1 MRNFIRC
8 FRFCFFLGI
17 IRAFADDT
25 EKIIVPIGLTEL
37 VNQVVVR
44 NARSIYQNIEKQISL
59 NQIQYERGIF
69 DPSFY
74 LNLRKER
81 NHKPNNTQDALT
93 RQFESEY
100 TDQTDVYELG
110 VRWLSRRGQQWS
122 IDFSYDQHGS
132 SVVDRFRGGSEEY
145 TSGVDINLRQPLG
158 KSKGGFA
165 TQIKINL
172 AKIESGISIDEYRKA
187 LMELIGLTI
196 SNYWN
201 LYGSLRLQ
209 KSWER
214 SLDLIDSQL
223 KDAKLRLEGG
233 KANRSLILE
242 LEVGLSQRKIELQSV
257 KSKIRQLHNQIFGLL
272 SVSAAKNQNVIFET
286 RDNPNIASLVI
297 PDLELSYALAIRSW
311 PELRIMKQKRD
322 IELLKSKYAKEQLL
336 PQFDLVGKIGSTS
349 LDTTASRSLGQSFS
363 GEFLSH
369 YLGFEYKLPFYDIA
383 AKENFKIAEL
393 RRKQVDLQIESMKR
407 TLYNSLVD
415 RIETLSLSKNQ
426 LEEFDQ
432 GLKLRR
438 DLLKLSQ
445 ERLKYGKISLRNHL
459 EEEEK
464 LIEFE
469 RKNFNAIVEVK
480 ISEASLEKAVG
491 LLLDVYQV
499 DVEEQGKKD
508 ELPEDES
515 VGLFLTND

>member
-1 MRNFIRC
+1 ML
-8 FRFCFFLGI
+8 FRS
-17 IRAFADDT
+17 
-25 EKIIVPIGLTEL
+25 EKHI
-37 VNQVVVR
+37 
-44 NARSIYQNIEKQISL
+44 AL

-69 DPSFY
+69 DPNFI
-74 LNLRKER
+74 LNLRKESS
-81 NHKPNNTQDALT
+81 HQPNNTQDALT

-100 TDQTDVYELG
+100 TDQTDVYEVG
-110 VRWLSRRGQQWS
+110 VRWLTRRGQQWS

-132 SVVDRFRGGSEEY
+132 SVVDRFRGGGEEH

-165 TQIKINL
+165 TQIKIDL
-172 AKIESGISIDEYRKA
+172 AKIESRISIDEYRKA
-187 LMELIGLTI
+187 LMDLIGLTI

-209 KSWER
+209 KSWQR
-214 SLDLIDSQL
+214 SLDLVASQL
-223 KDAKLRLEGG
+223 KDAKLQLKGG
-233 KANRSLILE
+233 KTNRSLILE
-242 LEVGLSQRKIELQSV
+242 LEVGLSQRQIELQSV
-257 KSKIRQLHNQIFGLL
+257 ENKIRQLHNQIFGLL
-272 SVSAAKNQNVIFET
+272 SVSAAKNQNVRFET
-286 RDNPNIASLVI
+286 KDKPNVDLLVI
-297 PDLELSYALAIRSW
+297 PDLELSYALAIRNW
-311 PELRIMKQKRD
+311 PELKIMHQKRD
-322 IELLKSKYAKEQLL
+322 MELLKSKYAKEQLL

-363 GEFLSH
+363 GGFLS
-369 YLGFEYKLPFYDIA
+369 YFLGFEYKLPMNGIA

-393 RRKQVDLQIESMKR
+393 RRKQAELQIESMKR

-415 RIETLSLSKNQ
+415 RIESLSLSKNQ
-426 LEEFDQ
+426 LEEFDR

-438 DLLKLSQ
+438 DLLKLSH

-480 ISEASLEKAVG
+480 ISEAALEKAVG
-491 LLLDVYQV
+491 ILLDVYQV
-499 DVEEQGKKD
+499 DVAEQGKKD
-508 ELPEDES
+508 ELSEDES
-515 VGLFLTND
+515 VGLFFTND